1 MSPPIT
7 IVQNEMV
14 RFDKVLNYAAN
25 EVPGLKRLLVDTK
38 KALGPFVEE
47 GTFMPPVLEF
57 IPKGR

>member
-1 MSPPIT
+1 
-7 IVQNEMV
+7 MV